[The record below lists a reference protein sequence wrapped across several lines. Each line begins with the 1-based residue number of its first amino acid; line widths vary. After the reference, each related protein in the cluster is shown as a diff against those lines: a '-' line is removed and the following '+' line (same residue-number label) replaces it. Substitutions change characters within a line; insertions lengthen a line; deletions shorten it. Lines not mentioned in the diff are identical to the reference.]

1 MVIAKYYSA
10 KEIFLRLSWSIV
22 YPFLFRYSPRQ
33 LYGWRNLILRIFG
46 SRIGKNVK
54 IYPSVKITLPWLLDI
69 GAGSV
74 IAWDVRL
81 YNLGKI
87 TIGKKTVISQNA
99 HLCGG
104 THDFRNPGFKLLR
117 TGLSIG
123 NHVWIA
129 ADAFIGPSVHVADN
143 AVVAARA
150 VVVKNVP
157 QGTVVGGNPAKIIS
171 QRGFDNLPA

>member
-1 MVIAKYYSA
+1 MAISKYYSV
-10 KEIFLRLSWSIV
+10 KEIFLRLTWSVV
-22 YPFLFRYSPRQ
+22 YLFLFRYSPRL

-46 SRIGKNVK
+46 SQIGKKVK
-54 IYPSVKITLPWLLDI
+54 IYPSVKISLPWLFDI

-74 IAWDVRL
+74 LAWDVRV
-81 YNLGKI
+81 YNLGKV
-87 TIGKKTVISQNA
+87 TIGKKTIISQNA

-117 TGLSIG
+117 TGLTIG
-123 NHVWIA
+123 NNVWIA
-129 ADAFIGPSVHVADN
+129 ADAFIGPSVHVGDD

-157 QGTVVGGNPAKIIS
+157 QGTIVGGNPAKNIGQHRLEIT
-171 QRGFDNLPA
+171 